1 MTRRSERRLK
11 RNWRVKDERWL
22 QVFRGAA
29 RGWHSR
35 VLRFFFGFVLE
46 LLRDRSDNW
55 VGVLELDSKVT
66 EREREG
72 FKTSELVLDYGD

>member
-1 MTRRSERRLK
+1 MRGGFRF
-11 RNWRVKDERWL
+11 
-22 QVFRGAA
+22 FRGAA
-29 RGWHSR
+29 RGWRSR
-35 VLRFFFGFVLE
+35 VFAFFPLGFVLE